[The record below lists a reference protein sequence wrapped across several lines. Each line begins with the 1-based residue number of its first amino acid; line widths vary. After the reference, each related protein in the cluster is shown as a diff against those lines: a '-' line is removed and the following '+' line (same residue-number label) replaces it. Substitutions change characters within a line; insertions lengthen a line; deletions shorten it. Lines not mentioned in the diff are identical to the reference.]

1 MHPIVPQIVGILAV
15 ATFLLSYQQK
25 NRRAIIILNTVS
37 RILYI
42 VQYILL
48 GAFSGCHIYMDSG
61 DVFYAN
67 KNYITIHASKGGEKV
82 IRLPRAMKATEV
94 YEGTVYSECSDEI
107 RFKIKRGETK
117 MFRIE

>member
-1 MHPIVPQIVGILAV
+1 MGDYTAIYSGAKHLDCDVIRSV
-15 ATFLLSYQQK
+15 A
-25 NRRAIIILNTVS
+25 
-37 RILYI
+37 
-42 VQYILL
+42 
-48 GAFSGCHIYMDSG
+48 AFSGCHIYMDSG

-67 KNYITIHASKGGEKV
+67 KNYITVHASKGGEKV

-94 YEGTVYSECSDEI
+94 YEGAVYSECSDEI